1 MIIDVSDI
9 STIPMEIEQ
18 KILER
23 FQSMPCS
30 IVSKIKKCEIEYDRD
45 VLYNRRLYGTEFGI
59 LLLQRTVCAV

>member
-23 FQSMPCS
+23 FQSIP
-30 IVSKIKKCEIEYDRD
+30 D
-45 VLYNRRLYGTEFGI
+45 G
-59 LLLQRTVCAV
+59 

>member
-1 MIIDVSDI
+1 MIIDVLDI

-30 IVSKIKKCEIEYDRD
+30 IVSKLSLIHI
-45 VLYNRRLYGTEFGI
+45 
-59 LLLQRTVCAV
+59 

>member
-30 IVSKIKKCEIEYDRD
+30 IVSKMVLEYK
-45 VLYNRRLYGTEFGI
+45 
-59 LLLQRTVCAV
+59 